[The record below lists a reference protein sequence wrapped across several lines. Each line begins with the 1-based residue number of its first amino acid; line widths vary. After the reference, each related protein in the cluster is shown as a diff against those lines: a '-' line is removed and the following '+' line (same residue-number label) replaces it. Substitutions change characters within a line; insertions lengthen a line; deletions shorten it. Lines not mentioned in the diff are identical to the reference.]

1 LSSYA
6 AYVPISGLLGWLA
19 LIPLVAVGW
28 VVWRGGGIAALS
40 TLRTANEVL
49 EKRNDLLEE
58 RVGELERLRA
68 EDQETIGELRGR
80 TDVTI
85 ALMPLASEL
94 ALHEVA
100 AERRNE
106 KILTVLNLIA
116 NRLGPDT

>member
-1 LSSYA
+1 MI
-6 AYVPISGLLGWLA
+6 AYVPISGLVGWLA

-49 EKRNDLLEE
+49 EKRNDSLEE
-58 RVGELERLRA
+58 RVDELERLRA
-68 EDQETIGELRGR
+68 EDQSTIAELRGR
-80 TDVTI
+80 TDVSI

-94 ALHEVA
+94 AGHEAA